1 MFRVALGVF
10 HLSKKLDYKK
20 LDLPTVQTFR
30 VNKKDFV
37 IHEDYGW
44 IRRDGKSTV
53 INDIGL
59 IKIPRDAEFNQ
70 LTQPVCWGQ
79 DPGNTLGIPVVVGW
93 GKTNPDQLQHT
104 ENGAYSNDQL
114 KLKVRFPSD

>member
-10 HLSKKLDYKK
+10 HLNTNLDYKK

-30 VNKKDFV
+30 VNKEDFV
-37 IHEDYGW
+37 IHDEYTDVYAA
-44 IRRDGKSTV
+44 

-59 IKIPRDAEFNQ
+59 IKLPRDAVFNQ

-93 GKTNPDQLQHT
+93 GKTNPDQLQQT

>member
-1 MFRVALGVF
+1 MF
-10 HLSKKLDYKK
+10 HLNKNLDYDK

-30 VNKKDFV
+30 VNKEDFV
-37 IHEDYGW
+37 IHDEYTDVYAA
-44 IRRDGKSTV
+44 

-59 IKIPRDAEFNQ
+59 IKLPRDAEFNQ
-70 LTQPVCWGQ
+70 LTQPICWGQ

-93 GKTNPDQLQHT
+93 GKTSPDQLELT

-114 KLKVRFPSD
+114 KLEVRFP